1 MIQITAKKAA
11 GWLGEMSGAV
21 ADFGIFLPLV
31 IGVLAVRGFEGTGV
45 LTGFGLFALAVAL
58 VYRRPIPIQPM
69 KAVAALIIIGAVT
82 PAQAMASGLIIGG
95 VLVVLAVTGIITRIA
110 RLVPNSVIMGVQL
123 GVGAQLALLGFQ
135 HVSDEPLFG
144 GAALALLLLLFLTPY
159 RHLGSLV
166 VVVTAAAAFL
176 MTGGTGFAVTGP
188 GLHFPLPAFPTVAD
202 FQAALT
208 TTALPQLA
216 LTLSNAVL
224 ATSAIAAEYF
234 PDDAKERTSPRRLAL
249 STGILNVVL
258 APFGALPMCHG
269 SGGLIAQYRFGARTW
284 VAPALFG
291 LFCLTLGIGFGPQAR
306 DVLMLVPVG
315 AVGAIL
321 AVAGAEMALNRRIL
335 GVKPSCRVVILLT
348 GVVCVGVNMAVGL
361 AVGLAAEALRSAYY
375 RRRGETSGI

>member
-1 MIQITAKKAA
+1 MTQTTKKKAT
-11 GWLGEMSGAV
+11 GWLGEVSGAV
-21 ADFGIFLPLV
+21 ADFGTFLPLV
-31 IGVLAVRGFEGTGV
+31 IGVLAVRGFDGTGV

-69 KAVAALIIIGAVT
+69 KAVAALIIVGAVT

-95 VLVVLAVTGIITRIA
+95 VLVALALTGIITRIA

-135 HVSDEPLFG
+135 HVWEEPLFG

-166 VVVTAAAAFL
+166 VVVTAA
-176 MTGGTGFAVTGP
+176 
-188 GLHFPLPAFPTVAD
+188 
-202 FQAALT
+202 
-208 TTALPQLA
+208 LPQLA

-234 PDDAKERTSPRRLAL
+234 PEDAKARTSPRRLAL
-249 STGILNVVL
+249 STGVLNVVL

-269 SGGLIAQYRFGARTW
+269 SGGLIAQYGFGARTW
-284 VAPALFG
+284 GAPLLFG
-291 LFCLTLGIGFGPQAR
+291 LFCLLLGIGFGPQAR
-306 DVLMLVPVG
+306 DLLMLVPVG

-321 AVAGAEMALNRRIL
+321 AVAGTDMAINRRIL

-348 GVVCVGVNMAVGL
+348 GVVCVGVNMAAGL
-361 AVGLAAEALRSAYY
+361 VVGLAAEALRSAYY
-375 RRRGETSGI
+375 RRRGETSEI

>member
-1 MIQITAKKAA
+1 MTQTTASKAA
-11 GWLGEMSGAV
+11 GWLGEVSGAV
-21 ADFGIFLPLV
+21 ADFGTFLPLV
-31 IGVLAVRGFEGTGV
+31 IGVLAVRGFDGTGV

-69 KAVAALIIIGAVT
+69 KAVAALIIVGAVT
-82 PAQAMASGLIIGG
+82 PAEAMASGLIIGG
-95 VLVVLAVTGIITRIA
+95 VLMVLAVTGIITRIA
-110 RLVPNSVIMGVQL
+110 RLVPGSVIMGVQL
-123 GVGAQLALLGFQ
+123 GVGAQLALLGFR
-135 HVSDEPLFG
+135 HMWDDPLFG

-166 VVVTAAAAFL
+166 VVVTAAAALL
-176 MTGGTGFAVTGP
+176 MTGGGFAVTGP
-188 GLHFPLPAFPTVAD
+188 GLHLPALSLPGLAD

-234 PDDAKERTSPRRLAL
+234 PDDARVRTSPRRLAL
-249 STGILNVVL
+249 STGVLNVVL

-284 VAPALFG
+284 AAPALFG
-291 LFCLTLGIGFGPQAR
+291 LFCLALGIGFGPQAR
-306 DVLMLVPVG
+306 DLLMLVPVG

-321 AVAGAEMALNRRIL
+321 AVAGSEMAVSRKIL
-335 GVKPSCRVVILLT
+335 GVKPSCRAVILLT
-348 GVVCVGVNMAVGL
+348 GVVCVGVNMAAGL
-361 AVGLAAEALRSAYY
+361 IAGLAAEALRGAYL
-375 RRRGETSGI
+375 RRRGETPGT

>member
-1 MIQITAKKAA
+1 MIQTTAKKAA

-21 ADFGIFLPLV
+21 ADFGTFLPLV
-31 IGVLAVRGFEGTGV
+31 IGVLAVRGFDGTGV

-69 KAVAALIIIGAVT
+69 KAVAALIIVGAVT

-95 VLVVLAVTGIITRIA
+95 VLVALAATGIITRIA

-135 HVSDEPLFG
+135 HVADEPLFG

-176 MTGGTGFAVTGP
+176 MTGGTGLALGGP
-188 GLHFPLPAFPTVAD
+188 GLHFSLPTFPTLAD

-216 LTLSNAVL
+216 LALSNAVL

-291 LFCLTLGIGFGPQAR
+291 LFCLALGIGFGPQAR

-321 AVAGAEMALNRRIL
+321 AVAGSEMAVSRKIL
-335 GVKPSCRVVILLT
+335 GVKPSCRVVIVLT
-348 GVVCVGVNMAVGL
+348 GVVCVGVNMAAGL